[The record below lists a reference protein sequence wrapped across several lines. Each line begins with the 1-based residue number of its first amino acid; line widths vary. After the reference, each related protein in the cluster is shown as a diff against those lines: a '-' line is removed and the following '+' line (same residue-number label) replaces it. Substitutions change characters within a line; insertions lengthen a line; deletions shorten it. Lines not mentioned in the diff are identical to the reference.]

1 MKTEAGRSVSVAAVM
16 IPVLFAGFGAAAH
29 HGWGG
34 YDAGTTLDLAGVID
48 AANYE
53 NPHGELQLRTDA
65 KVWRVILAPPSRMQN
80 RGLTADMLKPG
91 RSVTVQGYPHKS
103 DPVEMRAERIIVD
116 GKTTELR

>member
-1 MKTEAGRSVSVAAVM
+1 MKTEVGRSIGVPAVM
-16 IPVLFAGFGAAAH
+16 LPVLLVGFGAAAH

-34 YDAGTTLDLAGVID
+34 YDAATTLDVAGVID
-48 AANYE
+48 MASYE
-53 NPHGELQLRTDA
+53 NPHGELQLRTDT

-80 RGLTADMLKPG
+80 RGLSPDMLKPG
-91 RSVTVQGYPHKS
+91 RSVTVQGYPHKG